1 MFCGFLISFGLP
13 IMYENINFFL
23 YVLGFIILFLS
34 LLGEEKTY
42 KKQNQAN
49 LENKMAAK
57 LPNYTRRLL

>member
-1 MFCGFLISFGLP
+1 
-13 IMYENINFFL
+13 MYKNINYFL

-42 KKQNQAN
+42 KKKNQAN
-49 LENKMAAK
+49 LGNKMAVK